1 MEKKMYFENP
11 TQVVWVDEDN
21 HTQAGIAYG
30 DVIIC
35 GCCGGTVAI
44 DEIYEFAP
52 EGVENPI
59 TELEWT
65 SIREEIGGDYLYEED
80 VND

>member
-21 HTQAGIAYG
+21 HAHAGIAYG

-44 DEIYEFAP
+44 DEIRLKTVAYTLI
-52 EGVENPI
+52 NK
-59 TELEWT
+59 
-65 SIREEIGGDYLYEED
+65 IRSFLQTNCEASTIVSLIYR
-80 VND
+80 

>member
-1 MEKKMYFENP
+1 MEKKTYFENP

-21 HTQAGIAYG
+21 HAHAGIAYG

-35 GCCGGTVAI
+35 GCCGGTQEIA
-44 DEIYEFAP
+44 EIYEFAP

-65 SIREEIGGDYLYEED
+65 SIHEEIGGDYLYEEEVD
-80 VND
+80 G